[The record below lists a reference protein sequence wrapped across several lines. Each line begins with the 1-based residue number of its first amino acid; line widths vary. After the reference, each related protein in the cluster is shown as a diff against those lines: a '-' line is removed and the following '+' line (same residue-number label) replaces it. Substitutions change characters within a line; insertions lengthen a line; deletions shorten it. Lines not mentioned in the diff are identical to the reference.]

1 MRTTKLVAAILAA
14 LAGLTIGA
22 GAAQAANFTAAEYP
36 AFIAAEPAAP
46 GAPVFG
52 FESGQTAEC
61 EFAGFG
67 GELAKASSELKLSA
81 GLGGCTAFAAAGS
94 VEVSGCEFVMHP
106 GSGSGD
112 KFTGT
117 FDIACPAGK
126 KIIVAGGN
134 CEVQIG
140 AQTGLGPVAYEKL
153 TAAEPDEVQ
162 ASFQMKAAAGF
173 TYTKTVD
180 GSGCPLVGTGVK
192 TDGVLSGGLIVR
204 AGNVETLEPIALGI
218 E

>member
-1 MRTTKLVAAILAA
+1 MSTTKLVAAILAT

-36 AFIAAEPAAP
+36 AFIAVEPASP

-61 EFAGFG
+61 EVAGFG
-67 GELAKASSELKLSA
+67 GELAKASSELKLSP
-81 GLGGCTAFAAAGS
+81 GLGGCTAFAAAAS
-94 VEVSGCEFVMHP
+94 VEVNGCEFVIHP
-106 GSGSGD
+106 GTGSGD
-112 KFTGT
+112 EFTGS
-117 FDIACPAGK
+117 FDITCPAGEE
-126 KIIVAGGN
+126 ITVAGGN

-153 TAAEPDEVQ
+153 TVAEPDEVQ
-162 ASFQMKAAAGF
+162 ATFEMKAAAGF

-180 GSGCPLVGTGVK
+180 GSGCSLAGTGVK
-192 TDGVLSGGLIVR
+192 TDGVLSGGLNVK
-204 AGNVETLEPIALGI
+204 AGKVETLEPIAFGI